1 MQASPVFITVTC
13 SMFGRSMPW
22 FFKISTIG
30 GSILHNILQKTLHS
44 CQLFS
49 SLCCPHCCFIFFLLF
64 VIYFS
69 KWHLVISKAILFLLL
84 ITLKNINCSHLGLK
98 TSKEH
103 CMTRTSPNFFVL
115 VVMYKEDNRVLFFY
129 VIHTCKTSIS
139 QEAIFYANYKL
150 L

>member
-13 SMFGRSMPW
+13 SMFGRSLPW
-22 FFKISTIG
+22 IFKISTIG

-44 CQLFS
+44 SHFFLVYAVPLVVVF
-49 SLCCPHCCFIFFLLF
+49 FFLLF

-69 KWHLVISKAILFLLL
+69 KWHLVISKGVLFLLL

-103 CMTRTSPNFFVL
+103 SMTRKSPNFFVL
-115 VVMYKEDNRVLFFY
+115 VVMYKEDNRVLSFY
-129 VIHTCKTSIS
+129 VIHKTSIS
-139 QEAIFYANYKL
+139 REAIL